1 MGSETVLVV
10 EDNAPLRR
18 LTERMLQRQ
27 GYHVLVASNGEEARR
42 ISEEFQGPIPVV
54 LMDVIMPGESGP
66 SIGDWIC
73 RTRAET
79 KIVYTSGYTG
89 FADDHDRV
97 ARSGTVFLQKPFSV
111 VQLVSAIRSLLPES
125 GAADAGVKR

>member
-42 ISEEFQGPIPVV
+42 ISEEFQ
-54 LMDVIMPGESGP
+54 L
-66 SIGDWIC
+66 
-73 RTRAET
+73 
-79 KIVYTSGYTG
+79 
-89 FADDHDRV
+89 
-97 ARSGTVFLQKPFSV
+97 
-111 VQLVSAIRSLLPES
+111 SLIHI
-125 GAADAGVKR
+125 